1 MTSIND
7 IDMGSGST
15 MNFYDPR
22 QNERVSLIPKQL
34 YPMHIKKVTTRI
46 VDVKN
51 QYKAKVYNLT
61 YVIAEECSK
70 LTFNTDQGEVNGSS
84 FVGKQLYGTGIFMF
98 LNPQPGDS
106 FKANNGGNEKYLAFC
121 EAIKINCPE
130 IEVDVDGEKRMVKQF
145 PELSED
151 EIVGSPIRGFVDIE
165 EYKDK
170 DGETR
175 KSFKVKHFSDWAD
188 GKKDD
193 GVPF

>member
-1 MTSIND
+1 MKNHSEIVVIGFASLGHTLCHLLTLLFPTVLIALEKE
-7 IDMGSGST
+7 MGLSYKELATLAIPAAFLFGAA
-15 MNFYDPR
+15 
-22 QNERVSLIPKQL
+22 SLPAGWL
-34 YPMHIKKVTTRI
+34 GDRW
-46 VDVKN
+46 
-51 QYKAKVYNLT
+51 
-61 YVIAEECSK
+61 SK
-70 LTFNTDQGEVNGSS
+70 TKLLEMF
-84 FVGKQLYGTGIFMF
+84 FYGTGIFMF